1 MEKVVSRKSH
11 KLQIVGSTPTPA
23 TSIFG
28 VWRSLASA
36 PGLGPGGPRFES
48 LYSDQFNKKATMT
61 REEDQAATDAALAEF
76 LANGG
81 VVQQLK
87 PNQSGRVEGES
98 YSMWSKKKPS
108 TSPLAKAP
116 EDDE

>member
-1 MEKVVSRKSH
+1 MVSRKSH

-23 TSIFG
+23 TKF
-28 VWRSLASA
+28 RSVAQSGSA

-61 REEDQAATDAALAEF
+61 REEDQAATDAAVAEF

>member
-23 TSIFG
+23 TNI
-28 VWRSLASA
+28 
-36 PGLGPGGPRFES
+36 
-48 LYSDQFNKKATMT
+48 
-61 REEDQAATDAALAEF
+61 RENMSKTEDQAAADAAVAEF

-81 VVQQLK
+81 KITQCEYGK
-87 PNQSGRVEGES
+87 SGRVEGET

-108 TSPLAKAP
+108 TSPLANPP
-116 EDDE
+116 EED